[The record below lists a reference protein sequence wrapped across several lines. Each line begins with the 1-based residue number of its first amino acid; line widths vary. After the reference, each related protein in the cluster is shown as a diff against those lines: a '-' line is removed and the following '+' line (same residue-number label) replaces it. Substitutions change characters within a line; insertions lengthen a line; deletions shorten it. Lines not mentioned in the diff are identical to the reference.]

1 MNRVSTF
8 GSFNSA
14 LLNLMS
20 SQRKLETANEH
31 VSTQRKATDLGGF
44 GRTAETVTALNST
57 HARIT
62 QFKEAG
68 EAAASRLK
76 TQALA
81 FDRVID
87 GGQSARQAIADA
99 LAAGRLDGLMAELGN
114 QFQSIQDGLNTQH
127 QGQYLFAGGRVDQ
140 APLANTDLAGMAA
153 SPTVA
158 QLFRNDGLKQTT
170 RIDEGSYVQSGYLA
184 SEIGTELYGILRDIQ
199 LYHQGTAL
207 TGKPSAATE
216 TFLKTQMDRLD
227 AAREAVT
234 GQAANNGAMH
244 ARVDSVIEAQDKQ
257 LITLE
262 ELTKDKTHVDMTRA
276 VTELQL
282 AQTAIQASAQVVSQL
297 RDVSLL
303 NYLR

>member
-1 MNRVSTF
+1 MNRVSTL

-20 SQRKLETANEH
+20 SQRKLEAANEQ

-44 GRTAETVTALNST
+44 GRSSETVTALNST

-68 EAAASRLK
+68 ETAAARLT

-81 FDRVID
+81 FDRIID
-87 GGQSARQAIADA
+87 GAQSTRQAIADA
-99 LAAGRLDGLMAELGN
+99 IAAGRLDGLMAELGN
-114 QFQSIQDGLNTQH
+114 QFQSIQDGLNTSH
-127 QGQYLFAGGRVDQ
+127 QGVYLFAGGRVDQ
-140 APLANTDLAGMAA
+140 APVPQTDLQGLAA

-158 QLFRNDGLKQTT
+158 QLFRNDNLKQTS
-170 RIDEGSYVQSGYLA
+170 RIDEGSYVQTGFLA
-184 SEIGTELYGILRDIQ
+184 SEMGTELYNILRDIQ
-199 LYHQGTAL
+199 LYHQGAPL
-207 TGKPSAATE
+207 TGKPTAATE
-216 TFLKTQMDRLD
+216 DFLKQQMERLD
-227 AAREAVT
+227 AARETITAH
-234 GQAANNGAMH
+234 GANNGAMQT
-244 ARVDSVIEAQDKQ
+244 RVDAVIAMQEKQ

-262 ELTKDKTHVDMTRA
+262 ELTTDKTHVDMTRA
-276 VTELQL
+276 ITELQL